1 MRSIMQSFSTRR
13 VSCAAIVLGA
23 VFALRGVSAEAQ
35 PAAEETFA
43 GQKDLDAA
51 IDAKLSA
58 DDIDDYANVLDL
70 CKRAIAK
77 GLSDDQKRFA
87 EDLYTDTLMY
97 RAGRIVQVVYNVDK
111 PDRQWARL
119 RSFALRDLNEVVD
132 RNPELGEAQLMIA
145 QLESL
150 PGGDRERSREAATK
164 ALGLLR
170 DDRLQAAQAHAV
182 LGNTSDDDDRDGRL
196 AHYDKAVELAP
207 GDKDIRRARG
217 LFHLLGENYAAAESD
232 LQAAIEADPE
242 DSSLHEALG
251 LALMMDEK
259 LEAAQQA
266 FDRALKLEPD
276 SASALLQR
284 ARLRALR
291 GDRPEAIADLDK
303 AIGIAPDEALLLV
316 LRARIHQQS
325 GDSDRAAADL
335 ERVLEKTPD
344 HPAALELRALIA
356 ADRQDYAAAIRDFRR
371 LVAQRQ
377 DDVALIGQLGM
388 LYLMAKQPRQAIK
401 RFSRALEIDENSF
414 PCRRGRSDAEISIGD
429 HAAALG
435 DLEKALAIQPDDPGV
450 LNNLAWL
457 LATSPDEAIRDGQR
471 AIELATKACEIT
483 TWKQP
488 HIISTLAAGYAETG
502 DYEKARTYSQQAVES
517 EDGAPEVKQQLEGE
531 LASYRAGKPW
541 RERQQQED
549 QPLEKDGRAEVG
561 DEGRDEAQPQEDA
574 PPRTGDAQ
582 DGRKVRRPFD

>member
-1 MRSIMQSFSTRR
+1 MRSIMGSSRR
-13 VSCAAIVLGA
+13 WLTSGVRLSLVGVMLSLSGGGLASPRAA
-23 VFALRGVSAEAQ
+23 
-35 PAAEETFA
+35 AAEPVA
-43 GQKDLDAA
+43 DDVSPGQRDLDAA

-70 CKRAIAK
+70 CRRAIAK

-97 RAGRIVQVVYNVDK
+97 RAGRIVQAIYNVER

-119 RSFALRDLNEVVD
+119 RSFAMRDLNEVVE
-132 RNPELGEAQLMIA
+132 RNPGLGDAQLMIA

-150 PGGDRERSREAATK
+150 PGGDRERARAAARK
-164 ALGLLR
+164 ALELLP

-182 LGNTSDDDDRDGRL
+182 LGNTADDDDREERL
-196 AHYDKAVELAP
+196 THYDKAVELAP

-217 LFHLLGENYAAAESD
+217 LFHLLAENFDKARAD
-232 LQAAIEADPE
+232 LEAAIEADPE
-242 DSSLHEALG
+242 DASLQEALG
-251 LALMMDEK
+251 LSLMMGDK
-259 LEAAQQA
+259 LEAAQEA

-291 GDRPEAIADLDK
+291 GDRPEAIADLDR

-335 ERVLEKTPD
+335 ERVLTKTPD
-344 HPAALELRALIA
+344 HPAALELRGLIA
-356 ADRQDYAAAIRDFRR
+356 ADRQDYASAIRDFRR
-371 LVAQRQ
+371 LVSQRQ
-377 DDVALIGQLGM
+377 DDVVLIGQLGT

-401 RFSRALEIDENSF
+401 RFSRAIEIDEGNF
-414 PCRRGRSDAEISIGD
+414 PCRRGRSDAEIAIGD
-429 HAAALG
+429 HAAALT
-435 DLEKALAIQPDDPGV
+435 DLEKALELEPDDPGV

-457 LATSPDEAIRDGQR
+457 LATSPDEAIRDGKR
-471 AIELATKACEIT
+471 AIELATKACEVT
-483 TWKQP
+483 KWKQP

-502 DYEKARTYSQQAVES
+502 DFETARKYSQQAVES
-517 EDGAPEVKQQLEGE
+517 EDGAEEVKQQLAGE
-531 LASYRAGKPW
+531 LASYQAGKPW

-549 QPLEKDGRAEVG
+549 RPMEDNGAGADADAEH
-561 DEGRDEAQPQEDA
+561 DEGAA
-574 PPRTGDAQ
+574 PAADKP
-582 DGRKVRRPFD
+582 RRPFD